1 MADRVARTVL
11 AKPRR
16 SIGVAVGVA
25 VFVVVFALLATGPA
39 TPAPA
44 ARTIRARAVGAQQ
57 INAKVDALISRMTVG
72 EKFGQLE
79 MSGPTGPGGTPGD
92 LLLRE
97 AREGLVGSV
106 LDMVG
111 VANINRLQQAALQSR
126 LHIPIIASLDV
137 IHGYKTMF
145 PVPIAEASSWD
156 PAAVSGDE
164 AISADEATADGL
176 KWTFNPMVD
185 IGRDPRWGRVVE
197 GAGEDPYLGAEIAAA
212 KVRGYQGTDYSAQD
226 KMAATVKHFAGY
238 GAPVAGREYNT
249 VDMSDQQLRND
260 YLPPYK
266 AAVQAGAA
274 TVMSAFNSLNGVP
287 ASANPYL
294 LQTILRQEWGFA
306 GTVVSDY
313 QAIQEL
319 IAFGFASDQ
328 ADAARLALSAGVDIE
343 MAVQI
348 PSQYS
353 TYANAGPQLLAAGRI
368 TTNQL
373 NNAVRHV
380 LRLKY
385 LAGMFDHPYTDPTRV
400 TGAELTRAHLAAA
413 RTMAA
418 HSMVLLENHNRAL
431 PLGTGTSSV
440 AVVGPLADNRR
451 DQLGP
456 DQPIG
461 YSVDQGKVVSVVDG
475 IKAALPHATVAY
487 AQGCDANCNSSSGF
501 GAAVSAAQSA
511 AVTVVVLGE
520 PAADSGEASS
530 RSDIGL
536 PGQQLAL
543 VQAIAQTGKPY
554 VVVLMNGRPLT
565 ISWLAEH
572 APALLEAWYPGTEG
586 GDAVADVLFGKV
598 DPGGKLPMS
607 FPRNVGQIPISYN
620 ELPTGRPYDP
630 TAKYT
635 SRYLDIPNTPQ
646 YPFGYGLSYT
656 SFSVSNL
663 RLSST
668 SVPVNGSL
676 TASADVSNTGSVA
689 GDDVVQL
696 YLHESDTSILQ
707 PVRRLEGF
715 QRVTLAPGQ
724 TQTVTFPLNGQRL
737 GFYDA
742 QGRFGVQPGP
752 FDVWVGDSSVGGQSS
767 HFSVG

>member
-1 MADRVARTVL
+1 
-11 AKPRR
+11 
-16 SIGVAVGVA
+16 
-25 VFVVVFALLATGPA
+25 
-39 TPAPA
+39 
-44 ARTIRARAVGAQQ
+44 
-57 INAKVDALISRMTVG
+57 MTVG

-328 ADAARLALSAGVDIE
+328 ADAARLALSV
-343 MAVQI
+343 
-348 PSQYS
+348 
-353 TYANAGPQLLAAGRI
+353 PQATAI
-368 TTNQL
+368 
-373 NNAVRHV
+373 ADV
-380 LRLKY
+380 
-385 LAGMFDHPYTDPTRV
+385 
-400 TGAELTRAHLAAA
+400 AAA
-413 RTMAA
+413 RSQHMLETGDYVKVIADGGMRNGGDIAKAVACGADAVMLGSALARAYEAPGRGYNWGMATFHPTLPRGTRVA
-418 HSMVLLENHNRAL
+418 TTPNGTLEEIIKGPARENDGTFNLMGGLRTSMATCGYRDIAEFNRAEL
-431 PLGTGTSSV
+431 MV
-440 AVVGPLADNRR
+440 APSLQTEGKHLQREQGVGMGAS
-451 DQLGP
+451 G
-456 DQPIG
+456 
-461 YSVDQGKVVSVVDG
+461 
-475 IKAALPHATVAY
+475 KAATV
-487 AQGCDANCNSSSGF
+487 G
-501 GAAVSAAQSA
+501 
-511 AVTVVVLGE
+511 
-520 PAADSGEASS
+520 
-530 RSDIGL
+530 
-536 PGQQLAL
+536 
-543 VQAIAQTGKPY
+543 
-554 VVVLMNGRPLT
+554 
-565 ISWLAEH
+565 
-572 APALLEAWYPGTEG
+572 
-586 GDAVADVLFGKV
+586 VAD
-598 DPGGKLPMS
+598 
-607 FPRNVGQIPISYN
+607 
-620 ELPTGRPYDP
+620 
-630 TAKYT
+630 
-635 SRYLDIPNTPQ
+635 
-646 YPFGYGLSYT
+646 
-656 SFSVSNL
+656 
-663 RLSST
+663 
-668 SVPVNGSL
+668 
-676 TASADVSNTGSVA
+676 
-689 GDDVVQL
+689 
-696 YLHESDTSILQ
+696 
-707 PVRRLEGF
+707 
-715 QRVTLAPGQ
+715 
-724 TQTVTFPLNGQRL
+724 
-737 GFYDA
+737 
-742 QGRFGVQPGP
+742 
-752 FDVWVGDSSVGGQSS
+752 
-767 HFSVG
+767 